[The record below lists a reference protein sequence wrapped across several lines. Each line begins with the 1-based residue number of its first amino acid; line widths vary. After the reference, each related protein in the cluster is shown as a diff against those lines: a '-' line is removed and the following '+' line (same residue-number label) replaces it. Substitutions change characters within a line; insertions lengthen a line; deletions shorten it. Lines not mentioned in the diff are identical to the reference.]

1 MNRIIRKEL
10 GFIYGEENADALTRK
25 VEELITTHAI
35 NAEKQK
41 ERFNEQ
47 DAFIITYG
55 DSLTSR
61 GEVPLSVLHRFFLK
75 NLKETVRGIHI
86 LPYFPYSSDDGFS
99 IIDYRKVNPE
109 LGNWDT
115 IEAIA
120 AQFRFMTDLVL
131 NHCSAESEYVKGY
144 LRGDSHYDN
153 FFIAPPDDVDLSSV
167 ARPRTSPLLTPF
179 RHTDGEIRLWTTFSA
194 DQVDLNFAEPN
205 VLLEMTDILLEYM
218 AHGARVVRLDAIAYL
233 WKEIGTPCIHHPK
246 THAIVRFFRAVMEE
260 VSPGSVLIT
269 ETNVPHKENMS
280 YLGTMNDEAHMI
292 YQFSLPPLVLDA
304 FIREDPRHLTEWAKE
319 LPHLGETA
327 TYFNFLASHDGIGI
341 LPAHGILEDNEI
353 AGLLSEVKK
362 RGGEISYKA
371 VPGGEI
377 PYELNINYLSAV
389 AEDSLSAEARA
400 AKFLASQAVLLSMP
414 GVPGIYIHSLL
425 GSQNWSEGPQITG
438 MKRSINRE
446 KLDISVVEEELT
458 GEDSLR
464 RMVFEGYTNMLE
476 ARRKSKAFH
485 PAGPWKVL
493 DFADNGVFAIERNSP
508 DKAEQVTVFINTT
521 GKETDVSLGDVSVG
535 VEGGYDLLAGDK
547 PVENETI
554 KNNRLRLEPFQS
566 MWISKRT

>member
-1 MNRIIRKEL
+1 MNKTIRKEL
-10 GFIYGEENADALTRK
+10 GFIYGEENAETLARK
-25 VEELITTHAI
+25 AAELISKHDI
-35 NAEKQK
+35 NAERQK
-41 ERFNEQ
+41 ELFNEQ

-55 DSLTSR
+55 DSLTSV
-61 GEVPLSVLHRFFLK
+61 GEVPLSVLDRFFTKRL
-75 NLKETVRGIHI
+75 EGTVRGIHI

-109 LGNWDT
+109 LGNWED

-120 AQFRFMTDLVL
+120 ARFRFMTDLVL
-131 NHCSAESEYVKGY
+131 NHCSAESEYVKGF
-144 LRGDSHYDN
+144 LRGDSLYDN
-153 FFIAPPDDVDLSSV
+153 FFIAPPDGVDLSSV

-179 RHTDGEIRLWTTFSA
+179 QHADGEIRLWTTFSA

-233 WKEIGTPCIHHPK
+233 WKEIGTPCLHHPK
-246 THAIVRFFRAVMEE
+246 THAVVRFFRAVMDEAC
-260 VSPGSVLIT
+260 PGSVLIT

-280 YLGTMNDEAHMI
+280 YLGNLNDEAHMI

-304 FIREDPRHLTEWAKE
+304 FIREDPRHLTAWAKE

-341 LPAHGILEDNEI
+341 LPAHGILEEQEI
-353 AGLLSEVKK
+353 EGLLSEVKK

-389 AEDSLSAEARA
+389 AEESLSEKARA

-425 GSQNWSEGPQITG
+425 GSQNWSEGPKITG

-446 KLDISVVEEELT
+446 KLDINGVEQELNT
-458 GEDSLR
+458 EGSLR
-464 RMVFEGYTNMLE
+464 SMVFDGYTAMLE

-485 PAGPWKVL
+485 PAGSWKVL
-493 DFADNGVFAIERNSP
+493 DFSENGVFAIERTSP
-508 DKAEQVTVFINTT
+508 DETEQVTVFINTT
-521 GKETDVSLGDVSVG
+521 GKETAVPLGGGSVG
-535 VEGGYDLLAGDK
+535 GDDLITKEK
-547 PVENETI
+547 PAENKTI
-554 KNNRLRLEPFQS
+554 EKDRLRLEPYQV
-566 MWISKRT
+566 MWIATRN